1 MRKGQTH
8 RRVDGM
14 QKVGVRFR
22 QAQHKVGIDIGKAN
36 CERIVKHLQ
45 KLLRRVQTSDFGK
58 RGVV

>member
-1 MRKGQTH
+1 MRKRQLH
-8 RRVDGM
+8 HAVHGM

-36 CERIVKHLQ
+36 GERIVKHLQ
-45 KLLRRVQTSDFGK
+45 KLLRRVQTPDFGK